1 MGIKFKGR
9 QLLSETVLMSCDTCK
24 KLFSQDCKFCPECG
38 NKLKSAKTKIF
49 ANYSKNGL
57 TSISYVLPNG
67 TTFNTKRG
75 MTMSLGN
82 GISYTTK

>member
-1 MGIKFKGR
+1 MAISFRGKK
-9 QLLSETVLMSCDTCK
+9 LLSEQVLMYCEACK
-24 KLFSQDCKFCPECG
+24 KIFSQDCSYCSECG
-38 NKLKSAKTKIF
+38 AKLKPSKTRVY

-67 TTFNTKRG
+67 VTINSKNG

-82 GISYTTK
+82 GLSYNTK